1 MATVWRKLLVNKPGV
16 RLDLTLQSGQ
26 SFRWK
31 ETAPGEWTSVICG
44 FVWILKQ
51 LEQGEILYRV
61 YKSSNGPHSSRGK
74 RVLEE
79 VQISSESEKDKG
91 SKIYESIL
99 RDYFQVDDVDVEI
112 LFDQWKTSDPHF
124 AKVSDEFRG
133 VRVLRQDP
141 VENLFSFICSSNNNI
156 PRISGMVEKLCQA
169 YGQKLGEL
177 HGVTYFTFPCL
188 KDLTGA
194 KVEGNL
200 RKMGFGYRAKF
211 ISQSACF
218 ILKHHDSGWLEKLR
232 SVSYEEAHAGK
243 SYLIQHTLILGPFKQ
258 GKIRHVLHRTRPKE
272 DSNYPV

>member
-1 MATVWRKLLVNKPGV
+1 M
-16 RLDLTLQSGQ
+16 
-26 SFRWK
+26 
-31 ETAPGEWTSVICG
+31 
-44 FVWILKQ
+44 
-51 LEQGEILYRV
+51 
-61 YKSSNGPHSSRGK
+61 
-74 RVLEE
+74 
-79 VQISSESEKDKG
+79 
-91 SKIYESIL
+91 
-99 RDYFQVDDVDVEI
+99 RDYFQVDVDVEI
-112 LFDQWKTSDPHF
+112 LFDQWKTNDPHF

-177 HGVTYFTFPCL
+177 HGVTYYTFPCL

-194 KVEGNL
+194 KVEENL

-243 SYLIQHTLILGPFKQ
+243 SYLIQHTLILC
-258 GKIRHVLHRTRPKE
+258 
-272 DSNYPV
+272 SNLSR

>member
-16 RLDLTLQSGQ
+16 RLDLTLPSGQ

-51 LEQGEILYRV
+51 LEHGEILYRV

-74 RVLEE
+74 RILEE

-194 KVEGNL
+194 KVEENL

-243 SYLIQHTLILGPFKQ
+243 SYLIQHTLILGPFKR
-258 GKIRHVLHRTRPKE
+258 GKIRHVLHRTRPK
-272 DSNYPV
+272 